1 MEYFEKITEKPA
13 EDLSWNIPEKKSGVV
28 NIIGGNSQNFRTEI
42 KVSEFLEKKY
52 PIESIRTV
60 LPDALKTKLPNL
72 DNFTFLSSTESGSFK
87 SAGELLEIFN
97 TGDFNLLI
105 GDFSKNKITGRALAS
120 ACANSEKPLFLTR
133 DTVDLLAEENLEDIL
148 LKPDIYFFLSMP
160 QLQKLLHAIYYPKM
174 LTLSMSL
181 TQILEVLHKFTLSYP
196 TNIITLCN
204 GQILIAQNG
213 KVVAVPLEKTGYS
226 PIMIWS
232 EEFVSKILAL
242 NLYNPDNFIKAS
254 VAGIFN

>member
-72 DNFTFLSSTESGSFK
+72 DNFTFLASTESGSFRDTD
-87 SAGELLEIFN
+87 ELLTVFN

-105 GDFSKNKITGRALAS
+105 GDFSKNKVTGRALAS
-120 ACANSEKPLFLTR
+120 ACANSEKPLFLT
-133 DTVDLLAEENLEDIL
+133 
-148 LKPDIYFFLSMP
+148 
-160 QLQKLLHAIYYPKM
+160 
-174 LTLSMSL
+174 
-181 TQILEVLHKFTLSYP
+181 
-196 TNIITLCN
+196 
-204 GQILIAQNG
+204 
-213 KVVAVPLEKTGYS
+213 
-226 PIMIWS
+226 
-232 EEFVSKILAL
+232 
-242 NLYNPDNFIKAS
+242 
-254 VAGIFN
+254 

>member
-13 EDLSWNIPEKKSGVV
+13 EDLSWNIPERKSGVV
-28 NIIGGNSQNFRTEI
+28 NIVGGNNQNFRTEVKI
-42 KVSEFLEKKY
+42 AEFLEKNY

-60 LPDALKTKLPNL
+60 LPDALKNKLPNL
-72 DNFTFLSSTESGSFK
+72 DNFMFLSSTESGSFK
-87 SAGELLEIFN
+87 SDEELLEVFN
-97 TGDFNLLI
+97 MGDFTLLI
-105 GDFSKNKITGRALAS
+105 GDFSKNSITGRALVS
-120 ACANSEKPLFLTR
+120 ACVNSEKPLFLTR
-133 DTVDLLAEENLEDIL
+133 DTIDLIAEENLEDIL
-148 LKPDIYFFLSMP
+148 LKSDIYFFLSMP

-174 LTLSMSL
+174 LTLSMPL
-181 TQILEVLHKFTLSYP
+181 TQVAEVLHKFTLSYP

-213 KVVAVPLEKTGYS
+213 KVVTVPLEKTGYS

-232 EEFVSKILAL
+232 GEFVSKIFAL

-254 VAGIFN
+254 IAGIFS